1 MQKPKVENEKIV
13 SIQQFNEIFPFN
25 FIKSLNFI
33 PVIFLFFSLLL
44 AISGRGSQSQSK
56 SNNQIT
62 SQKGAIPSLQSSFR
76 KQQPSIEDETP
87 TSTSET
93 ANSIDT
99 NPKKHKLADKSDSE
113 SDDGE
118 MARPSFS
125 MNPSMANQ
133 TNEIIQQNPQ
143 SKTIEPTTSTKQ
155 LKRITDT
162 GFIVYETLPQNGQQQ
177 LSNNII
183 QVSAAKQG
191 ATVKSDVEV
200 CKSDPNTLECVVRIN
215 DTVYGSA
222 PITTGKKEAKT
233 LAFDNALQYARKI
246 HYTIKVNEMFRNVE
260 RKPNIEITFFNFIMK
275 CSNVVFS
282 LAKVIQH
289 R

>member
-1 MQKPKVENEKIV
+1 MFFFFFPDLFSNKI
-13 SIQQFNEIFPFN
+13 
-25 FIKSLNFI
+25 
-33 PVIFLFFSLLL
+33 
-44 AISGRGSQSQSK
+44 GRGSKSQPNN

-62 SQKGAIPSLQSSFR
+62 SQKFAIPSLQSSFR
-76 KQQPSIEDETP
+76 KQQSSTEDETSASA
-87 TSTSET
+87 ST
-93 ANSIDT
+93 DT
-99 NPKKHKLADKSDSE
+99 NPKRQKFNDKSESE

-125 MNPSMANQ
+125 MNPSTTNQ
-133 TNEIIQQNPQ
+133 TNEIIEQNYPP
-143 SKTIEPTTSTKQ
+143 SKITEPKSKSSATEP
-155 LKRITDT
+155 KRISDT

-191 ATVKSDVEV
+191 ATVKCDVEV
-200 CKSDPNTLECVVRIN
+200 GKSDPNSLECVVRIN

-246 HYTIKVNEMFRNVE
+246 HYTIKV
-260 RKPNIEITFFNFIMK
+260 IGTFSI
-275 CSNVVFS
+275 
-282 LAKVIQH
+282 
-289 R
+289 